1 MSAAAYAAGTVLGSA
16 HSGRAAEFRALAPG
30 FLGMD
35 GRRGGVR
42 ILLCSGFP
50 NSAEWNAGRP
60 PRAVTAR
67 VEKILSRLLRC
78 EKLTAFLELELAI
91 RACGDCKPAPQTVL
105 NNQ

>member
-1 MSAAAYAAGTVLGSA
+1 MLTAAYATGTVLGDANSR
-16 HSGRAAEFRALAPG
+16 RAAAFRILALG

-35 GRRGGVR
+35 RCRGSVR
-42 ILLCSGFP
+42 IPLCCGFP

>member
-67 VEKILSRLLRC
+67 VEKILSRLLRRKANRFSGTRIGDSRLRRLQTC
-78 EKLTAFLELELAI
+78 TAN
-91 RACGDCKPAPQTVL
+91 GS
-105 NNQ
+105 